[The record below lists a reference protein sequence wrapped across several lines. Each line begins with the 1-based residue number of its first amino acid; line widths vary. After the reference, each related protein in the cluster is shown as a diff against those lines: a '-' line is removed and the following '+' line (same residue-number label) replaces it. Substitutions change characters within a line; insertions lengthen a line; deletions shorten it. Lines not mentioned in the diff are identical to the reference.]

1 MTVFRFQGGA
11 LWRRVREITPQRLS
25 AVALGLLLA
34 APALAAEW
42 VGLAHPVADLQ
53 LSVPV
58 AGVVQRIS
66 TRPGQVVRA
75 GDVLLALD
83 STAQQAELRRRTVL
97 LEDAS
102 ELQSARARLQ
112 ALTELL
118 DMTEAVA
125 RNSQSVSREELL
137 KLRLEKA
144 SAEGRLQ
151 QLEAQKKRERIEHEQ
166 ARIDLEQRTLRAPLA
181 GVVVDVRAEIGEWAR
196 PGDEVVRLADIS
208 QVELRLNLP
217 QAVAAGL
224 RVGARVPAAF
234 EAGAAQVQATGTV
247 RYVSPVADSASG
259 LVDVRIR
266 FANPKGQIRAGA
278 KAVIR
283 DLPTS

>member
-1 MTVFRFQGGA
+1 MNVSPPNGGA
-11 LWRRVREITPQRLS
+11 LSQRPRGWSPKRLAAS
-25 AVALGLLLA
+25 VVGLLLA
-34 APALAAEW
+34 APALATEW
-42 VGLAHPVADLQ
+42 VGLAYPVADLQ

-58 AGVVQRIS
+58 GGVVQRIS
-66 TRPGQVVRA
+66 TRPGQQVRA
-75 GDVLLALD
+75 GDTLLALD
-83 STAQQAELRRRTVL
+83 STAQQAELQRRTVL
-97 LEDAS
+97 MQDDS
-102 ELQSARARLQ
+102 ELKAARARLQ

-125 RNSQSVSREELL
+125 RSSQSVSREELL

-166 ARIDLEQRTLRAPLA
+166 ARIELEQRTLRAPMA
-181 GVVVDVRAEIGEWAR
+181 GVVVDVRADIGEWAR

-217 QAVAAGL
+217 QAVAVGL

-234 EAGAAQVQATGTV
+234 EAGATQVQATGTV
-247 RYVSPVADSASG
+247 RYVSPLADSASG

-283 DLPTS
+283 DLPAS

>member
-1 MTVFRFQGGA
+1 MTVLHLRDVA
-11 LWRRVREITPQRLS
+11 PSPRPTTRVVRRL
-25 AVALGLLLA
+25 AGLAFGLLLA

-58 AGVVQRIS
+58 GGVVQRIS
-66 TRPGQVVRA
+66 TRPGQQVRA

-83 STAQQAELRRRTVL
+83 SAAQQAELRRRTVL
-97 LEDAS
+97 LEDES
-102 ELQSARARLQ
+102 ELQAARARLQ
-112 ALTELL
+112 ALTELMG
-118 DMTEAVA
+118 MTETVA
-125 RNSQSVSREELL
+125 RGSQSVSREELL
-137 KLRLEKA
+137 KLRLEKT

-151 QLEAQKKRERIEHEQ
+151 QLEVQKKRERIEHEQ
-166 ARIDLEQRTLRAPLA
+166 ARIDLEQRTLRAPMA

-208 QVELRLNLP
+208 QVEVRLNLP

-234 EAGAAQVQATGTV
+234 EAGAAQVQSTGTV
-247 RYVSPVADSASG
+247 RYVSSLADSASG